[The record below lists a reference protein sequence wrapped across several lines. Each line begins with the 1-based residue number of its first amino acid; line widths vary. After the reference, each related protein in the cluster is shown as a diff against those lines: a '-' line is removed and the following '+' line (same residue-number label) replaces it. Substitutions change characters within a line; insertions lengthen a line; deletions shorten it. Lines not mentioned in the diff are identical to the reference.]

1 MKHLTLTTATTALTL
16 LAAPAFAQDGESCGE
31 ISITEMN
38 WASASVVTNVANF
51 ILEQGY
57 GCDVSIVPSDTVP
70 AVTSV
75 AENGEP
81 DIVTELWTNSTGE
94 VYQRLK
100 DEGRVEELGAVLEP
114 GGVEGWWIPAYL
126 AEEHPE
132 LKTIEGVLEN
142 PELVGGR
149 FHNCPEGWGCRVV
162 NDNLLPAFG
171 VEDAG
176 IEIFNHG
183 SGETLATSMASAY
196 ESEEPWFGYYWAPT
210 APLGRYDMVKVDMGD
225 YDEAAHKKAGDPDS
239 TDVGRTS
246 FPAAPV
252 STAVTTDFS
261 EEHPQITEFLSKM
274 TFDVDTMNS
283 IVAWM
288 EDNSASGEEGAVYFL
303 TQNTDT
309 WSDWL
314 DDTARENL
322 AAVLEQ

>member
-1 MKHLTLTTATTALTL
+1 MKRIMLTTAIGF
-16 LAAPAFAQDGESCGE
+16 LAAPAFAQDNSCGE
-31 ISITEMN
+31 VSITEMN

-51 ILEQGY
+51 IMEQGY
-57 GCDVSIVPSDTVP
+57 GCNVSIVPSDTVP

-100 DEGRVEELGAVLEP
+100 DEGRITELGEVLSP

-132 LKTIEGVLEN
+132 LKTIDGILAN
-142 PELVGGR
+142 PELVGSR

-162 NDNLLPAFG
+162 NDNILPSFG
-171 VEDAG
+171 VEEAG
-176 IEIFNHG
+176 IEVFNHG

-210 APLGRYDMVKVDMGD
+210 APLGRYDMVKVDMGG
-225 YDEAAHKKAGDPDS
+225 YNKEVHDEAQNADAS
-239 TDVGRTS
+239 DVGKTG

-252 STAVTTDFS
+252 LTAVTTDFS
-261 EEHPQITEFLSKM
+261 EEYPDLTDFLSNM
-274 TFDVDTMNS
+274 TFDVDTMNA

-288 EDNSASGEEGAVYFL
+288 QDNSASGEEGAVYFL
-303 TQNTDT
+303 TNYQDE
-309 WSDWL
+309 WSGWINDSA
-314 DDTARENL
+314 TENL
-322 AAVLEQ
+322 QGVLSQ